1 MKNLL
6 LLSICLIT
14 LGTQC
19 RKKEAKDF
27 LPGTWAVLTYK
38 QDNIDNTTNF
48 QLLYQAY
55 KITFDAKGNY
65 TEFYRYLGVDV
76 TITGTWTLDKN
87 DLQITLVDNNP
98 ASTNKIRLFNVLVP
112 ISETRLDVGE
122 GNKEYD
128 LRKQ

>member
-1 MKNLL
+1 MKKT
-6 LLSICLIT
+6 I
-14 LGTQC
+14 Q
-19 RKKEAKDF
+19 KEQTTIV
-27 LPGTWAVLTYK
+27 LP
-38 QDNIDNTTNF
+38 
-48 QLLYQAY
+48 
-55 KITFDAKGNY
+55 
-65 TEFYRYLGVDV
+65 
-76 TITGTWTLDKN
+76 TLDKN